1 MDTVEFAYYSRARPF
16 IAVGPRL
23 GGPQAGYAVLLDCP
37 LPPGAKLLDRQVAA
51 HTCLLDADDADAD
64 GLDDGGFAPGG
75 PVRSFRPPRRNGAL
89 LTVLL
94 DNSGQK
100 IDSRINLQLKP
111 YGS

>member
-23 GGPQAGYAVLLDCP
+23 GGPQAGYAVLLDGP

-64 GLDDGGFAPGG
+64 SLDDGGFAPGG
-75 PVRSFRPPRRNGAL
+75 PV
-89 LTVLL
+89 L
-94 DNSGQK
+94 DVGWREFESLSSGG
-100 IDSRINLQLKP
+100 RFGHP
-111 YGS
+111 AEMGHC

>member
-64 GLDDGGFAPGG
+64 GLDDGRFAPGG
-75 PVRSFRPPRRNGAL
+75 DVGWREFDRHTP
-89 LTVLL
+89 
-94 DNSGQK
+94 
-100 IDSRINLQLKP
+100 
-111 YGS
+111 